1 MKTNSTQETIDL
13 GPPVLVHTATFP
25 YGVISPDGKL
35 CAVSPPDENRWRIL
49 RTDTFMEVARTGVQ
63 GRTAYGAFNP
73 DGKLLA
79 TGSFHGPG
87 VKVWNTQN
95 GELVKDLPA
104 ENDNADTAATV
115 AFSADGRHL
124 VISTHTEYCFWEI
137 GSWSQ
142 SRRIPQE
149 PGSDMVASMTFSRD
163 GRLFAGTHH
172 RNVVR
177 LYDAVNGQPLADLEA
192 PNSKFVSSVA
202 FNPDGTQLMACESS
216 DALRVWDLRMIRE
229 KLADMGLD
237 WQ

>member
-1 MKTNSTQETIDL
+1 
-13 GPPVLVHTATFP
+13 
-25 YGVISPDGKL
+25 
-35 CAVSPPDENRWRIL
+35 
-49 RTDTFMEVARTGVQ
+49 
-63 GRTAYGAFNP
+63 
-73 DGKLLA
+73 
-79 TGSFHGPG
+79 
-87 VKVWNTQN
+87 VKVWNTEN